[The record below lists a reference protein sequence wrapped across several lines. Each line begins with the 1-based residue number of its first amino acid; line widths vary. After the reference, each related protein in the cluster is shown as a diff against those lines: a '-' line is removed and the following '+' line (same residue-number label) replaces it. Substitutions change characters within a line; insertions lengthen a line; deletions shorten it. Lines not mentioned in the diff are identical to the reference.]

1 MIANALGFDIE
12 DLYKDV
18 LCCAK
23 LPQTDSLQ
31 PHRL

>member
-1 MIANALGFDIE
+1 MTANALGFDIE
-12 DLYKDV
+12 DLFEDV

-31 PHRL
+31 PRRL